1 MQGIDHAGSWQDPTI
16 CKLSPTE
23 LLRAEAVAHATF
35 ARYIGESVPQRIG
48 EPVFVDEIGGMVL
61 ELVGACWRM
70 PELAHTQT
78 HLSNTFA
85 EVCKYDSD
93 HAADSIPAAG
103 IAILGVV

>member
-1 MQGIDHAGSWQDPTI
+1 
-16 CKLSPTE
+16 
-23 LLRAEAVAHATF
+23 
-35 ARYIGESVPQRIG
+35 
-48 EPVFVDEIGGMVL
+48 
-61 ELVGACWRM
+61 M

-103 IAILGVV
+103 IAIPGVV